1 MLIDLILYIRCM
13 LYKLTV
19 SVFLFMRKNKTTV
32 LFKIFNY
39 RLINLILK
47 GIINIEFF
55 YMNKNS
61 SIIFNDISESIL
73 YNSSLFMKFSKINF
87 KINKCKI
94 IFITILSCL
103 VFKSKSLLI
112 NVYIYFYA
120 LKIIFSGSI
129 LTIKKSLAY
138 LTDPREF
145 EMISF

>member
-13 LYKLTV
+13 LHKPTV
-19 SVFLFMRKNKTTV
+19 SVFLFMRKNKITV

-47 GIINIEFF
+47 RILNIEFF

>member
-13 LYKLTV
+13 LYKPTV